1 MIQKKF
7 VAAGMLAAAALFT
20 APAAL
25 AEPLPNPEPVPVPV
39 PEQAVGELAPVPV
52 EPQNETRISAPS
64 VSGSQSETTPG
75 YLEPNYMG
83 PNINGTPCE
92 GGFESTL
99 CYAEQMGD
107 SPEAVQPRS
116 ELSASP

>member
-1 MIQKKF
+1 MMIQKKL
-7 VAAGMLAAAALFT
+7 VAAGLLAAAALFT

-25 AEPLPNPEPVPVPV
+25 ADIVPNPEPGPDI
-39 PEQAVGELAPVPV
+39 VGENAPTTVV
-52 EPQNETRISAPS
+52 ASDGQTRVSAPS
-64 VSGSQSETTPG
+64 VSGTENETTAG
-75 YLEPNYMG
+75 YTDPNYMG